1 MEAGTTAAVPVIFS
15 CPGLK
20 PYDIM
25 VANHKE
31 VTAMTFQELARAR
44 YSVRSFKNVP
54 IKDEDM
60 NLILEA
66 GRVAP
71 TACNN
76 QPQKIFVAKSEE
88 ARKKLASVCR
98 CTFDAPVILV
108 VCYDRNRD
116 WKNKLQPGYESGET
130 DAAIV
135 CTHMMLQAFELG
147 IGSCWV
153 GYFNAN
159 DVASA
164 LSLPENLTVSA
175 LLPMGYPAE
184 NAAPLPLHTQ
194 FREFADTIEEI

>member
-1 MEAGTTAAVPVIFS
+1 
-15 CPGLK
+15 
-20 PYDIM
+20 
-25 VANHKE
+25 
-31 VTAMTFQELARAR
+31 MTFQELARAR
-44 YSVRSFKNVP
+44 YSVRSFQDTP
-54 IKDEDM
+54 IEEATL

-76 QPQKIFVAKSEE
+76 QPQKIYIAKSEE
-88 ARKKLASVCR
+88 SRKKLASVCR

-108 VCYDRNRD
+108 VCYDRTRN
-116 WKNKLQPGYESGET
+116 WKNKLMPGYESGET

-153 GYFNAN
+153 GYFNPQV
-159 DVASA
+159 VAET
-164 LSLPENLTVSA
+164 LGLPENVTVSA

-184 NAAPLPLHTQ
+184 DAKPLPLHSQ
-194 FREFADTIEEI
+194 FRDLADMVEEI